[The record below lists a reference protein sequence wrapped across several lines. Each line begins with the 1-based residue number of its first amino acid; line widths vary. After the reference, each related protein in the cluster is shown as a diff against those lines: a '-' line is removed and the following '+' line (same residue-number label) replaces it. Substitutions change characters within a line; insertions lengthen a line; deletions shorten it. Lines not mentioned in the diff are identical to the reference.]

1 MSIRLPV
8 VQTWVV
14 KQVTHYLSSQLG
26 TKVEIGGVNIDFFDS
41 IRISNLYIGDQNQD
55 TILQAKE
62 INAGISVFSLLD
74 SKLKLK
80 SITIESG
87 TAKISRSKSDRSYN
101 IQFLIDYFTPTNP
114 DTSKKGFEFDP
125 GEIILKN
132 MSLAYRDFKW
142 DGSDGASTID
152 FDDIRLDQASIRIRN
167 LKSNEYGITAMVS
180 DLKFIEKSG
189 FKLSKLDAKLTVDT
203 STTRFE
209 DLKLETPSTK
219 LLGMFEMNYSDASDF
234 EDFISKVEMK
244 ADLEN
249 STLNSTD
256 VSFFASEFSGTSVE
270 LDIKGQIKG
279 TVDNLRGKNLDLRY
293 GENTRIRGSVSMT
306 GLPDI
311 DETYFDL
318 KIEELK
324 TNFNDLARL
333 PKIPANGT
341 DKIELPSEIN
351 SLGMIEVDGKFN
363 GFLSDFVAYANF
375 QTAIGFFSSD
385 VNFKV
390 NSGSSDALYSGHI
403 SASELDLGKISGLT
417 NELGKSTFKLDIKGK
432 GLDRQHLNA
441 TLVGNISALQAYG
454 YNYQSID
461 LNGKFKDKV
470 FEGKLN
476 VEDPNLFMDFT
487 GLIDMKSKRPSYVFN
502 VEMYE
507 AKPTIIGW
515 MNRDPNAKLT
525 FSADASLQGNN
536 LDDFTGTGLVS
547 KLSYSEN
554 GIDLEFDDLT
564 LIAQDL
570 PGSESLLSIES
581 DILDAELKGQYTRTK
596 LLDNVNE
603 ILGFYLPL
611 IKRQEAKIPPHANAN
626 FNIKLKN
633 TKELLQIFY
642 PELKISDGTT
652 ISGTIKS
659 ENKDV
664 VLIMKSD
671 SVSFNMATFEGVD
684 LNINTGKRDVN
695 FTNNFKNIIINDT
708 LVFVNPSI
716 TGSTDKQLTVF
727 KIASQS
733 RDTNINE
740 LSVSAEARYE
750 ADGKTNIRVVESD
763 ITLNGKKWSIQGQNN
778 IIFDGPSANI
788 SNLGMSSGDESV
800 MLDGVLSK
808 SMNDKLKLRLNN
820 FKTEIL
826 NPLLAVYEFGMSG
839 TATGNA
845 EISGLL
851 SKPGISSTLSI
862 KELAIYQDT
871 LGDAEINLD
880 FDAAKKEIDI
890 SATVDRG
897 GAKSIGVNGTYYI
910 LEPEDRMDFKIS
922 LQKTGLSAFTRY
934 AEGIISDLRGKATG
948 ELFLTGNFKK
958 PSLTGKVRLLQTSFL
973 FDYLNTRYSLSDE
986 IEFTER
992 YFRFNNLTV
1001 NDENGNQAKVDGFV
1015 YHNHLSDFNLKFD
1028 ISTNNFQILNT
1039 GPKQNEL
1046 YYGKGYGS
1054 GKVKVYGPLDLIHIS
1069 LALKTEK
1076 NTAIYI
1082 PLSNPEE
1089 VTQSGFINFI
1099 QKDIAQKTNQ
1109 AKENEFSGIEL
1120 ECELSVTPDAEV
1132 QLIFD
1137 SKIGDIIKGR
1147 GNGNL
1152 RMSVDRLG
1160 DFKMFG
1166 DFQVESG
1173 DYLFTLQNLI
1183 NKKFIVSP
1191 GGTIK
1196 WTGDPYDAV
1205 LDIQGVYKLRTSL
1218 YDLIKDSTLT
1228 QRIPVEV
1235 HLKLKDKLFNPALE
1249 FDVVI
1254 PDIDPTAQAVLS
1266 RYISTEQEKS
1276 TQTMSLLVLNRFAQA
1291 NDVQSQ
1297 SASSSSGIGANAAEL
1312 LSQQLSV
1319 WASQISDA
1327 FNLGVNYRAADA
1339 FSQEEYELE
1348 LSTRLWNDRITIDG
1362 NVGLSDNKRNTT
1374 SGLVGDF
1381 NAEVKVSKDGR
1392 FRFKVFN
1399 KSINNIL
1406 TDYNSPYTQGI
1417 GILYR
1422 KEFETFQDLFKKSK
1436 DFQALQ

>member
-1 MSIRLPV
+1 M
-8 VQTWVV
+8 
-14 KQVTHYLSSQLG
+14 
-26 TKVEIGGVNIDFFDS
+26 TK
-41 IRISNLYIGDQNQD
+41 
-55 TILQAKE
+55 
-62 INAGISVFSLLD
+62 
-74 SKLKLK
+74 
-80 SITIESG
+80 
-87 TAKISRSKSDRSYN
+87 
-101 IQFLIDYFTPTNP
+101 
-114 DTSKKGFEFDP
+114 
-125 GEIILKN
+125 
-132 MSLAYRDFKW
+132 
-142 DGSDGASTID
+142 
-152 FDDIRLDQASIRIRN
+152 
-167 LKSNEYGITAMVS
+167 
-180 DLKFIEKSG
+180 
-189 FKLSKLDAKLTVDT
+189 
-203 STTRFE
+203 
-209 DLKLETPSTK
+209 
-219 LLGMFEMNYSDASDF
+219 
-234 EDFISKVEMK
+234 
-244 ADLEN
+244 
-249 STLNSTD
+249 
-256 VSFFASEFSGTSVE
+256 
-270 LDIKGQIKG
+270 
-279 TVDNLRGKNLDLRY
+279 
-293 GENTRIRGSVSMT
+293 
-306 GLPDI
+306 
-311 DETYFDL
+311 
-318 KIEELK
+318 
-324 TNFNDLARL
+324 L
-333 PKIPANGT
+333 PKIPANET
-341 DKIELPSEIN
+341 DKIEVPSEIQN
-351 SLGMIEVDGKFN
+351 LGMIEVDGKFN

-390 NSGSSDALYSGHI
+390 NNGVKDAVYTGHI
-403 SASELDLGKISGLT
+403 SASALDLGALSGLKK
-417 NELGKSTFKLDIKGK
+417 ELGKSTFKLDIQGR

-441 TLVGNISALQAYG
+441 TLAGKITSLQAYG
-454 YNYQSID
+454 YNYQAID

-470 FEGKLN
+470 FDGKLN
-476 VEDPNLFMDFT
+476 VDDPNLSMDFA
-487 GLIDMKSKRPSYVFN
+487 GLIDLKSKRPSYVFN

-507 AKPTIIGW
+507 ARPSILGW
-515 MNRDPNAKLT
+515 TNRDPNSKLT

-536 LDDFTGTGLVS
+536 IDDFSGTGLVS
-547 KLSYSEN
+547 KLTYSEN

-564 LIAQDL
+564 LIAEDA
-570 PGSESLLSIES
+570 PGKENVLSIES
-581 DILDAELKGQYTRTK
+581 DILDAELRGEFTRSK
-596 LLDNVNE
+596 LMDNMND

-611 IKRQEAKIPPHANAN
+611 IKQQETKLPPLANAT
-626 FNIKLKN
+626 FNITLKN
-633 TKELLQIFY
+633 TAEFLQIFY
-642 PELKISDGTT
+642 PDLKISDGTH
-652 ISGTIKS
+652 INGSIKS

-664 VLIMKSD
+664 ILNIKSD
-671 SVSFNMATFEGVD
+671 SISFDIATFEGVD
-684 LNINTGKRDVN
+684 VNINTGKRDVN
-695 FTNNFKNIIINDT
+695 FINNFKNIIINDT

-727 KIASQS
+727 KISSES
-733 RDTNINE
+733 RDTNIND
-740 LSVSAEARYE
+740 LNISAEARYTT
-750 ADGKTNIRVVESD
+750 DGKTNIRVIESD
-763 ITLNGKKWSIQGQNN
+763 ITLNGKSWGIQGQNN
-778 IIFDGPSANI
+778 ITLDGPSATI

-800 MLDGVLSK
+800 SLDGILSK
-808 SMNDKLKLRLNN
+808 SINDKLKLQFNN
-820 FKTEIL
+820 FKTEML
-826 NPLLAVYEFGMSG
+826 NPLLAVYDFGMSG

-851 SKPGISSTLSI
+851 SKPGISSTLNI
-862 KELAIYQDT
+862 KELAVYQDT

-897 GAKSIGVNGTYYI
+897 GAKSIGVDGTYYI
-910 LEPEDRMDFKIS
+910 LDPEDRMDFKIS
-922 LQKTGLSAFTRY
+922 LQKTGLAAFSRY

-948 ELFLTGNFKK
+948 ELRLSGNFKK
-958 PSLTGKVRLLQTSFL
+958 PLLTGKVRLLQTSFL

-986 IEFTER
+986 VEFTDR
-992 YFRFNNLTV
+992 YFRINNLTV
-1001 NDENGNQAKVDGFV
+1001 NDENGNQAKVDGYV

-1028 ISTNNFQILNT
+1028 ITTSNFQILNT

-1069 LALKTEK
+1069 MALKTEK

-1099 QKDIAQKTNQ
+1099 QKDIAQKSNQ
-1109 AKENEFSGIEL
+1109 SQENEFSGIEL

-1137 SKIGDIIKGR
+1137 SKIGDIIKGQ

-1152 RMSVDRLG
+1152 RMRVDRLG

-1183 NKKFIVSP
+1183 NKKFIISP

-1205 LDIQGVYKLRTSL
+1205 LDIQGIYKLRTSL

-1266 RYISTEQEKS
+1266 RYISTDQEKS

-1297 SASSSSGIGANAAEL
+1297 SGSSSSGLGANAAEL

-1374 SGLVGDF
+1374 SGLVG
-1381 NAEVKVSKDGR
+1381 
-1392 FRFKVFN
+1392 
-1399 KSINNIL
+1399 
-1406 TDYNSPYTQGI
+1406 
-1417 GILYR
+1417 
-1422 KEFETFQDLFKKSK
+1422 
-1436 DFQALQ
+1436 